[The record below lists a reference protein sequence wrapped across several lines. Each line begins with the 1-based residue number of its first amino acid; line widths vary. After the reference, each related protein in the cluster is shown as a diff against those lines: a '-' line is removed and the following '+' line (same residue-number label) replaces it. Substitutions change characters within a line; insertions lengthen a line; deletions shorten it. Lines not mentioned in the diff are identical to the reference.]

1 MIKPIPEGYHTI
13 TPMCVFKDARQAI
26 AFYKAAF
33 GAEERFVLPGP
44 DGVGVMH
51 AEIKIGTSLIML
63 GEESPQQSCQSAESL
78 GTSPISFYLY
88 LENVDAA
95 YATALAAGAVSVMPV
110 AEMFWG
116 DRIGT
121 VKDPFGY
128 TWTLATHV
136 KDPTSQEMEQGA
148 QDMFAAMAAAAQP
161 LIITRTFEA
170 PRERVWKAWTEP
182 ERLKRWWGPKGFTAP
197 VCKIDLRVGGT
208 YLNCMRSPEGQDFW
222 STGTYREIVAPARL
236 VCTDSF
242 ADENGNVVPAS
253 HYNMSGDWPLA
264 LQITV
269 TLEEQAGLTILTLRH
284 DGLPAG
290 EMRTMCATGWNESF
304 DKLATLL
311 QQK

>member
-1 MIKPIPEGYHTI
+1 MIKPIPEGYQTI
-13 TPMCVFKDARQAI
+13 TPMCLFKDARQAI
-26 AFYKAAF
+26 TFYKAAF
-33 GAEERFVLPGP
+33 GAEERFLMPGP

-51 AEIKIGTSLIML
+51 AEIKIGTSLLML
-63 GEESPQQSCQSAESL
+63 GEENPQEPCKSAESL
-78 GTSPISFYLY
+78 GASPISFYLY
-88 LENVDAA
+88 VENVDAA
-95 YATALAAGAVSVMPV
+95 YAQALAAGAFPVMAV

-136 KDPTSQEMEQGA
+136 KDPTMEEIEQGA
-148 QDMFAAMAAAAQP
+148 RAAMATTQP
-161 LIITRTFEA
+161 LIITRTFAA
-170 PRERVWKAWTEP
+170 PRAQVWEAWTDP
-182 ERLKRWWGPKGFTAP
+182 ERTKRWWGPKNFTAP

-208 YLNCMRSPEGQDFW
+208 YLNCMRSPDGEDFW

-242 ADENGNVVPAS
+242 ADKDGNIVPAS
-253 HYNMSGDWPLA
+253 HYNMSGDWPLT

-269 TLEEQAGLTILTLRH
+269 TLEEQGEKTLLTLRH

-290 EMRTMCATGWNESF
+290 EMRTMCAAGWNESF
-304 DKLATLL
+304 DKLAMIL
-311 QQK
+311 